1 MMKTRIVIGFL
12 CLLLATPLRA
22 GIMAAG
28 TRVIYPQGQR
38 EVSLMLANTNKYPVI
53 VQSWVDNGEGDPE
66 SNGAPFVVLP
76 AVFRLSPGERQGL
89 RIIYN
94 QDKLPQ
100 DRESVFWLN
109 LYEIP
114 PLTDK
119 QSQESRLTL
128 AMNTQLKLFWRPEAI
143 SSTLEE
149 VVNQLT
155 FRLVQDNAGW
165 AIAVNNPTPLNI
177 SFTSIALVNGTNEYL
192 TRSQMDMM
200 TRPFSEKH
208 YPLETAN
215 APLKVGNIRYRYLN
229 ENGGSIEKIVPL
241 NGQPRNVR

>member
-1 MMKTRIVIGFL
+1 MMKQRVVIGFL
-12 CLLLATPLRA
+12 CLLLAAPLHA

-28 TRVIYPQGQR
+28 TRVIYPQGHR

-66 SNGAPFVVLP
+66 FSGAPFVVLP
-76 AVFRLSPGERQGL
+76 AVFRLSPGQRQGL

-94 QDKLPQ
+94 QDKLPE

-119 QSQESRLTL
+119 QSRQSRLTL
-128 AMNTQLKLFWRPEAI
+128 AMNTQLKLFWRPKAI
-143 SSTLEE
+143 SNTLED
-149 VVNQLT
+149 VVSQLT
-155 FRLVQDNAGW
+155 FRLVNDNAGW

-177 SFTSIALVNGTNEYL
+177 SFTSIALVNGTDEQPA
-192 TRSQMDMM
+192 RSQMDMM
-200 TRPFSEKH
+200 TRSFSEKS
-208 YPLETAN
+208 YPLEPAD
-215 APLKVGNIRYRYLN
+215 AMLKEGKIRYRYLN
-229 ENGGSIEKIVPL
+229 ENGASIEKIVSL
-241 NGQPRNVR
+241 SR